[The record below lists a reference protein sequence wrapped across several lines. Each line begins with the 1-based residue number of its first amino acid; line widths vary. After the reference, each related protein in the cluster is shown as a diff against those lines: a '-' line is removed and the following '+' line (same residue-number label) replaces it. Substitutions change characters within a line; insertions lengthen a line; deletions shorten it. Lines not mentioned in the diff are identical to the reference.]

1 MGRPYFI
8 GCFQLPPGV
17 QKGCIKMVFSQTLCW
32 ILGQQALNYKQPGGT
47 RSVSHEII
55 APDVHFKN
63 LKVMLVFS
71 NEQVEVPYNAMMR
84 KDMARIEG
92 IRRGKWFKAAAIS
105 SLKKG
110 YNGLHCSL
118 LIDFG
123 KGNIG
128 YPEAITAIE
137 RAVKTLSKIS
147 MYLSSKGIKWF
158 TFRQQRSPHYIF
170 IFTTLQEVNTE
181 VLLTFLTDHSH
192 IFIS

>member
-1 MGRPYFI
+1 
-8 GCFQLPPGV
+8 
-17 QKGCIKMVFSQTLCW
+17 MVFSQTLCW
-32 ILGQQALNYKQPGGT
+32 ILGQQAFSYKHPGGT

-55 APDVHFKN
+55 APGVHFKN

-92 IRRGKWFKAAAIS
+92 IRRGKWFKDAAIS

-137 RAVKTLSKIS
+137 RAVKTLSKLS
-147 MYLSSKGIKWF
+147 MYLSFKVIKRF

-181 VLLTFLTDHSH
+181 VLLTF
-192 IFIS
+192 